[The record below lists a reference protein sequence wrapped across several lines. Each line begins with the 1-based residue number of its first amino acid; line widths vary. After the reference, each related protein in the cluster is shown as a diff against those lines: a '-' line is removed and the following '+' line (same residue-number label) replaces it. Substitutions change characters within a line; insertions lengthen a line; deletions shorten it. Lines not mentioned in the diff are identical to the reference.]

1 MTCKKNEGDVVKK
14 IELVLKTIA
23 RTDSYLNSA
32 NTKSTILLSLAS
44 AVIVAIIANFDKV
57 ICLVD
62 VDSDRIFLSLLL
74 IVIVGL
80 LVISLLFS
88 LKGVTPNI
96 SKSDKEN
103 TFSFVDISS
112 YYSSLD
118 CYSSSFKSVSDLEL
132 LEQLIALNYTL
143 SRALTSKYEMQIIA
157 IDFMKM
163 AVYVLCF
170 LIYVVAL
177 SNW

>member
-1 MTCKKNEGDVVKK
+1 MTCKKNEDDVVKK

-62 VDSDRIFLSLLL
+62 VDSDRLFLSLLL

-103 TFSFVDISS
+103 TFSF
-112 YYSSLD
+112 
-118 CYSSSFKSVSDLEL
+118 
-132 LEQLIALNYTL
+132 
-143 SRALTSKYEMQIIA
+143 
-157 IDFMKM
+157 
-163 AVYVLCF
+163 
-170 LIYVVAL
+170 
-177 SNW
+177 